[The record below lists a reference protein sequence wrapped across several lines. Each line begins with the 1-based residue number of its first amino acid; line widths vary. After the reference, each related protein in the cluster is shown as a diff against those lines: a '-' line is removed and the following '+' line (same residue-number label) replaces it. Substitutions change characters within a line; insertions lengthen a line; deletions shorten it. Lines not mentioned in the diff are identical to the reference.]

1 MDCVHRDVQKKLMK
15 NFDQKGTFFAKNAK
29 NSSFLAFFH
38 LKTTLRGVFG
48 LISCIISA
56 AKLFHELLIHRYI
69 FTQLLGNILNLQKI
83 LIPGKISVIRV
94 FRYFS
99 HQD

>member
-29 NSSFLAFFH
+29 NSTFLAFFH

-56 AKLFHELLIHRYI
+56 AKLFHELFIHWYI
-69 FTQLLGNILNLQKI
+69 FTQLLGNILNLK
-83 LIPGKISVIRV
+83 GTNSRENISN
-94 FRYFS
+94 
-99 HQD
+99 